1 MNYNGY
7 RQNWHPVLTLLTQ
20 SLFAEQM
27 VCSIST
33 QLFHIDATKELEGNA
48 EMHNHLVPAAYHRV
62 TALGSAH
69 RLQNGE
75 SHDSVIQ
82 TMISCI
88 NNALK
93 EDKGITKWLPVMLE
107 DAPTEYK
114 PFIQSISS
122 WQQQKEQTLL
132 SAQQYLTQMGYEVN
146 AENQY

>member
-7 RQNWHPVLTLLTQ
+7 RQNWHPVLTLLNQ

-33 QLFHIDATKELEGNA
+33 QLFHIDATKDLEGNV
-48 EMHNHLVPAAYHRV
+48 EMHNHLVPASYHRV
-62 TALGSAH
+62 TALGAAN

-93 EDKGITKWLPVMLE
+93 EDQGITKWLPVMLE
-107 DAPTEYK
+107 DAPDDYK
-114 PFIQSISS
+114 PFIQSISN

-132 SAQQYLTQMGYEVN
+132 SAQQHLTQMGYEVN
-146 AENQY
+146 TQNQY